1 MLSETV
7 LKTNISVGTQWLP
20 NISNITHYLK
30 SEDSM
35 FVPASHCISWF
46 AVLGTVCLATVILN
60 IIIIIIFAKQRRLQ
74 RKSAYL
80 IIHLAIVDLLVGAV
94 TGPLWIELFGTLY
107 CDLWEYDLP
116 DSIWLLVLKDATGY
130 SIDKVSLLN
139 LAFIALERTHATF
152 FPFKHRSVKKW
163 VYGVV
168 IIFSWLVPAIMIFT
182 MHGLTIF
189 NHVGPKISL
198 VISSYISILLLLIF
212 ACYVSIYVKVRGDR
226 FAQLHGA
233 AGLRERK
240 LTSTM
245 FLVTFG
251 SLLTFL
257 PLVIFWGVVAFDFNL
272 FFSLPIDYAFHIH
285 MAVVTFYVF
294 NSLINPIIYAVRM
307 PQLRAG
313 ILQII
318 FRRTPRHQHRVN
330 TPLQDR

>member
-7 LKTNISVGTQWLP
+7 LKTDISVGTQWLP

-60 IIIIIIFAKQRRLQ
+60 IITIIMFAKRRQLH
-74 RKSAYL
+74 RKSTYL

-94 TGPLWIELFGTLY
+94 TGPLRIESFVSLICHT
-107 CDLWEYDLP
+107 WENDMP
-116 DSIWLLVLKDATGY
+116 SSIWLFLLEMATGY
-130 SIDKVSLLN
+130 HIDKVSLLN
-139 LAFIALERTHATF
+139 LTFISLERTHATF
-152 FPFKHRSVKKW
+152 CPFKHRFVKKW

-168 IIFSWLVPAIMIFT
+168 IVVTWLVPVVMISMMSILNHDIMI
-182 MHGLTIF
+182 IF
-189 NHVGPKISL
+189 WFFF
-198 VISSYISILLLLIF
+198 SYTSILLLVIF
-212 ACYVSIYVKVRGDR
+212 ACYISIYIKVRCGR

-251 SLLTFL
+251 SFLTFL
-257 PLVIFWGVVAFDFNL
+257 PSIVCYGVLVFDLKLLLSLSITSRFHYEMAMTT
-272 FFSLPIDYAFHIH
+272 FFL
-285 MAVVTFYVF
+285 F
-294 NSLINPIIYAVRM
+294 NSLINPIIYAIRM
-307 PQLRAG
+307 PEFRAG
-313 ILQII
+313 MLQII
-318 FRRTPRHQHRVN
+318 FRRTPRRLHPVN
-330 TPLQDR
+330 IPLQDR

>member
-7 LKTNISVGTQWLP
+7 LTTNISVGTQWLP

-30 SEDSM
+30 SEDRM

-74 RKSAYL
+74 RKSTYL

-94 TGPLWIELFGTLY
+94 TGPLLIAVFGTLH

-116 DSIWLLVLKDATGY
+116 DSIWLFVLKDATGY

-189 NHVGPKISL
+189 NHVGLKISL

-257 PLVIFWGVVAFDFNL
+257 PLVIFWGVMAFDLNL
-272 FFSLPIDYAFHIH
+272 LSSLPIDYFFHFQ
-285 MAVVTFYVF
+285 MAVVTFYLF

-318 FRRTPRHQHRVN
+318 FRRAPRHPHQVN
-330 TPLQDR
+330 IPLQDR